1 MASTVNKMNN
11 AKSSMINMRPTDDI
25 KQNIFEVDQ
34 SETHRTQEMLPQDC
48 LYKYHYQLSEQHR
61 DQKR

>member
-1 MASTVNKMNN
+1 MKMINK
-11 AKSSMINMRPTDDI
+11 MINMKPTDDI

-34 SETHRTQEMLPQDC
+34 SETHPTQEILPQND
-48 LYKYHYQLSEQHR
+48 LYRYHYQLSEQHG

>member
-34 SETHRTQEMLPQDC
+34 SETHRTQEMLRQYC
-48 LYKYHYQLSEQHR
+48 LYRYHYQLSE
-61 DQKR
+61 